1 MEGGRET
8 SCVVNGTGSCRAKF
22 GKVDN
27 AIVIPNTDGN
37 EENTVNWCMCAN
49 LPDYS
54 EGIIISHRL

>member
-37 EENTVNWCMCAN
+37 EENTGDWCMCVN
-49 LPDYS
+49 LPD
-54 EGIIISHRL
+54 